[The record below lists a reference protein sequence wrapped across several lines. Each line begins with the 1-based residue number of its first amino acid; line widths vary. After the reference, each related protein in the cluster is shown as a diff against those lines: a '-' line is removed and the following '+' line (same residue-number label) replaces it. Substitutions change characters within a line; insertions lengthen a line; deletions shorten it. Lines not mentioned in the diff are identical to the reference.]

1 MQRIIRDYHEQLYAN
16 KMDTLEEMGKFLET
30 TFKTEEEK
38 RIENMNRPI
47 TSTEIESDL
56 NLLTSKS
63 PRPDVFTGEF

>member
-1 MQRIIRDYHEQLYAN
+1 MNNYMPTKWTPQKKWAN
-16 KMDTLEEMGKFLET
+16 SQKET

-38 RIENMNRPI
+38 RMENMNRPI

-63 PRPDVFTGEF
+63 PSPDVFIGEF

>member
-1 MQRIIRDYHEQLYAN
+1 MQRIIRDYHKQLYAN